1 MEIFIL
7 LGLIL
12 LNGLFTMS
20 EIALVSAR
28 KPRLEYMADKGDLKA
43 KNALNLSQNPE
54 LFLSAAQIGIT
65 LIAILTGVYS
75 GERFG
80 VYVQPLIEQIEPL
93 HRYARGISTTIVV
106 IVVTFLSIVFGELI
120 PKRIGLLRAEKI
132 AKLMATP
139 MRLFARLTHPF
150 VWILNKTSNLFFK
163 LFNIKKGS
171 DDSVTEEE
179 IKAIIN
185 EGSEAGTIE
194 EEEKEIIERV
204 FHLGD
209 RNITSLMTHH
219 SDIVWFDVTDTEEK
233 IKEKIIAEPH
243 SIYPICEGDMDN
255 IKGVVS
261 IKDLYVAP
269 DYTQFKELM
278 KPALF
283 VPVNNT
289 AYQVMEKFK
298 ESKYHS
304 CFIVDEYGSVLGMIT
319 MNDIMG
325 AIIGDMPQPDD
336 ADDYEIVKREDGTY
350 LVDAQI
356 PFYDFLTRFDKTA
369 WINEEE
375 QEYDTLAGCILDEL
389 ERIPQTGDTMEWRG
403 FNFEIVDMDGHR
415 IDKILVTPS
424 QEIMDSLEEEK

>member
-1 MEIFIL
+1 
-7 LGLIL
+7 
-12 LNGLFTMS
+12 MS

-28 KPRLEYMADKGDLKA
+28 KPRLELMADKGDLKA
-43 KNALNLSQNPE
+43 RNALNLSQNPD

-80 VYVQPLIEQIEPL
+80 AYVQPLIERITPL
-93 HRYARGISTTIVV
+93 QPYAKGVSTTIVV
-106 IVVTFLSIVFGELI
+106 IFVTFLSIIFGELI

-132 AKLMATP
+132 AKLVAAP
-139 MRLFARLTHPF
+139 MRVFAKMTHPI
-150 VWILNKTSNLFFK
+150 VWLLNKTSNAFFK
-163 LFNIKKGS
+163 IFKLKKS
-171 DDSVTEEE
+171 TDDTVTEEE

-219 SDIVWFDVTDTEEK
+219 SDIIWFDIADSEEK
-233 IKEKIIAEPH
+233 IREKIIREPH
-243 SIYPICEGDMDN
+243 SIYPVCEGDMDN

-261 IKDLYVAP
+261 IKDLYVAA
-269 DYTQFKELM
+269 DYKQFKEVM

-298 ESKYHS
+298 ESKIHS
-304 CFIVDEYGSVLGMIT
+304 CFIVDEYGSVQGMIT

-325 AIIGDMPQPDD
+325 AIIGEMPQPDD
-336 ADDYEIVKREDGTY
+336 APDYEMIKRDDGTY
-350 LVDAQI
+350 LVDAQM
-356 PFYDFLTRFDKTA
+356 PFYDFLFRFDKA
-369 WINEEE
+369 EWINEED

-389 ERIPQTGDTMEWRG
+389 ERIPQTGDKMDWKG
-403 FNFEIVDMDGHR
+403 FQFEIMDMDGHR
-415 IDKILVTPS
+415 IDKVLVTPS
-424 QEIMDSLEEEK
+424 QEILDDLEE